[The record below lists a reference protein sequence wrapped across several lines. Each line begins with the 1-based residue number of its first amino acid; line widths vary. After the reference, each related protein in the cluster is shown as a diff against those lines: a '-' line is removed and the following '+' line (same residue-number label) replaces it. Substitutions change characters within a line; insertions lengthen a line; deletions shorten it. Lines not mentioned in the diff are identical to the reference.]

1 MENKAHYYYLKDVDC
16 PSSLT
21 VMERKLTEV
30 ARQYR
35 GFVISEEGLR
45 RMVTELKGE
54 QIRIKSEN
62 PRLKE
67 VEISTSTACVTNCI
81 WLSIGRNSMTLHYVR
96 GFIEV

>member
-1 MENKAHYYYLKDVDC
+1 
-16 PSSLT
+16 
-21 VMERKLTEV
+21 
-30 ARQYR
+30 
-35 GFVISEEGLR
+35 
-45 RMVTELKGE
+45 MVTELKGE

-67 VEISTSTACVTNCI
+67 VEISTSTVCVTNCI